1 MISVNNQRKMRHVIR
16 QLEAHGGVM
25 RESADVLPRG
35 GGENDEELGKWIDG
49 PAAAPA
55 DRRSGRRAELPAR
68 PSQREAVRF
77 VVAPVVA
84 HGTSLGVT
92 VASAAHGH
100 VKIAS
105 LAPQSPLA
113 GKLWPGDVVMLIDGE
128 STTHLTPDE
137 AQRRLDDAP
146 GIEHSLLICAEEDE
160 EEEDDDG
167 ALTIDP
173 KLLVMA
179 DGAGAA
185 EGGGAGIGAGMRRTQ
200 LVRQPSIAKTFAVGT
215 GSYEA
220 NKQAAAK
227 AAAAE
232 AAAAEATA
240 AAAQPTPPASLSAA
254 TDTAVRFGKR
264 LIYRA
269 TFEGGGTLGF
279 SIVDG
284 LPVTVGQVR
293 SLAGGQRTP
302 SKQ

>member
-1 MISVNNQRKMRHVIR
+1 
-16 QLEAHGGVM
+16 M
-25 RESADVLPRG
+25 RESADEPPRRG
-35 GGENDEELGKWIDG
+35 GKNDEELGEWIDG
-49 PAAAPA
+49 AAAAPA

-137 AQRRLDDAP
+137 AQRRLDDAS

-279 SIVDG
+279 SIVDS